1 MKIMDSYLEVF
12 TSTLDEEIKWYKR
25 LKGLLEKKR
34 SLILI
39 GDIEELRKVIS
50 EEKSYISTLQKL
62 DLKRQDYFDVL
73 VDSYGVEAK
82 NVGELLFYLQI
93 AERKQLEER
102 VTRLL
107 KLLNTVAMINI
118 GINDLLQLNLGYIG
132 LLLDLVIKPTRSIKA
147 YDSIGKK
154 EDGDKTLPIIDLKG

>member
-1 MKIMDSYLEVF
+1 MKIMDSYLKAF
-12 TSTLDEEIKWYKR
+12 TSILDEEINSYER
-25 LKGLLEKKR
+25 LKNLLEKKR
-34 SLILI
+34 SLILT
-39 GDIEELRKVIS
+39 GDIEELREVIA
-50 EEKSYISTLQKL
+50 EEQSYISTLQKL

-73 VDSYGVEAK
+73 VDSYKVKAK
-82 NVGELLFYLQI
+82 NVGELLPYLQI

-102 VTRLL
+102 VTNLL
-107 KLLNTVAMINI
+107 KLLNTVAVINI
-118 GINDLLQLNLGYIG
+118 GINDLLQLNLGYIE